1 MQRIRFIGTKF
12 ILLLILS
19 LMLPSF
25 ESVFNLGSV
34 ALGAENSDSGNLTD
48 IKGHWAEK
56 QLSDWSTQGHI
67 QGYADGTFQPD
78 NIITRLEF
86 MAFVNRSFGFTE
98 KVSIHFRDL
107 AASNW
112 AYDEVAKAVAAGYIE
127 GYEDGTIGADRPISR
142 QEAAIMIARLIRL
155 DGTVYRAAAGRFSD
169 ASVIAEWSREAVGAA
184 ANAGLLEGYE
194 DGKFKPEAPIT
205 RAEAVVIL
213 DRAIVVRYTA
223 TYNQEG
229 TYGPSE
235 GVETVRRD
243 VVVNAAGVSLRNMRI
258 TGNLILAEGIGAGEV
273 FLENVTIEGTTTAKS
288 NGVQLN
294 VDDGS
299 TIVSLLLE
307 AAAKVLGKGQIR
319 KAVINEQAKASTF
332 EKKPDKVEGAG
343 STSPSP
349 TANGGNVTP
358 SAPTPSSTPT
368 QTATPAPSQSP
379 EPTSSTGP
387 TESPEPT
394 SSTGPTESPEP
405 TSSTGPT
412 ESPEP
417 TSSSGPT
424 ESPEPTQSPAP
435 TAKPLAI
442 VSQGEA
448 HAVIVKPVQS
458 STEIN
463 EATTAVADYI
473 GRATGVTL
481 SVYAVDQLEGLM
493 LDPSTVTIRIGA
505 GSYTEDRELAD
516 EVGAMHPDGFIIV
529 PDNNQL
535 IITSP
540 TLVGTR
546 NGAYAFLE
554 KYVGVTWLF
563 PGEEWVDVPQLDEL
577 LLPKDRWKDEP
588 TGFALKRT
596 MNMGSES
603 VYGTLRTEWKRQN
616 RTISASDIALG
627 HNLFNLFPVAKYGD
641 TAKYPNFYPDNK
653 PPAASAD
660 GGWQPCFSN
669 PATITEAVYN
679 IKEFFRNNPQASSY
693 SLAVNDVGGFCEGNL
708 AHPLYPNKVNSVGL
722 QDMSDI
728 YYKWVNEVAEGVLAD
743 YPDKWFGVYAYREV
757 TDAPSFK
764 VNPRVIPVITK
775 DRLTWV
781 DPGVEARGKAH
792 MEAWSEKAEQLGWYD
807 YMLSYVYP
815 LPRVYPHLV
824 EELYSYA
831 QENNVLVHHWDM
843 HPVLGDGP
851 QPWLIAK
858 LGWSMEQRADTLL
871 DHWYQAAVGPEAAP
885 YLKQYYDLWEQFW
898 RTKAPQSSWFQSSK
912 DYIYLSM
919 RNDTYLELAKDEL
932 IQSRSLLETV
942 LAKAKT
948 TQQKTRAEQ
957 LLGQLEYYEVSAFSY
972 PHQIQKPTSDNDV
985 LALLNDMEQTLEER
999 LKLVKRRPE
1008 LIAEFNQ
1015 NPTLRYPSD
1024 PISYGET
1031 WTGWN
1036 ADELWLVKHYLE
1048 EHGPLD
1054 ENNAVMQRIH
1064 AFQKDA
1070 SKPKLREFANLLDRT
1085 DIGQSLA
1092 VDTSFEEA
1100 DIPTWNKWRPD
1111 YTANIEVTDEQSFS
1125 GTHSLRFTNAKQAG
1139 VWKYVDVQPGL
1150 LASSV
1155 KFYTPAGTTSKGIV
1169 QIVIELHTGKNK
1181 LVYYSKA
1188 MTLADHAGQWT
1199 EINFLEEM
1207 PAQINGRDIQNILI
1221 NTQINNAEDATVYLD
1236 DLGVYQARNGGA
1248 ANLIDVVNGY
1258 ILAGELTDAQAQP
1271 MLGLLESADQK
1282 YQLNEMEP
1290 YVGLL
1295 ADFIIEAEQLRSA
1308 GVLSEAYSQVLVD
1321 GAYALIRK
1329 QLNLQLSSEEIK
1341 VTRAGTYKVPVTIK
1355 NNGSVPL
1362 NVELSGTGANGIQL
1376 QFASPVTIPA
1386 NQSLT
1391 VEGTLTVPVELGEGD
1406 YSVDIRLG
1414 MGGKDALHTRFNVAY
1429 YDNLLNN
1436 PSFEKA
1442 STTNPLLPSD
1452 WSSAK
1457 FERSNEQAHSG
1468 SYAVKVLPDPQNPG
1482 LVITGRSHD
1491 VAVTPGAKYRL
1502 SGWVYS
1508 ENSNARFGLRQTNQA
1523 GASLSYSYAP
1533 ISTSGPGWQYF
1544 EVQLVPRADA
1554 TILQVYLRLEANAGA
1569 PVWFDDMK
1577 LEIIPTP

>member
-25 ESVFNLGSV
+25 ESVLNLGSV
-34 ALGAENSDSGNLTD
+34 AHGAENSDSGNLTD

-56 QLSDWSTQGHI
+56 QLLDWSARGYI
-67 QGYADGTFQPD
+67 QGYADGAFQPD
-78 NIITRLEF
+78 NIVTRLEF

-98 KVSIHFRDL
+98 KVPIHFRDL

-142 QEAAIMIARLIRL
+142 QETAIMIARLIRL
-155 DGTVYRAAAGRFSD
+155 DGTVYRAATGRFSD
-169 ASVIAEWSREAVGAA
+169 TSAIAEWSREAVGAA

-213 DRAIVVRYTA
+213 DRTVAVRYTA
-223 TYNQEG
+223 TYDQEG

-243 VVVNAAGVSLRNMRI
+243 VVVNAAGISLRNMRI

-288 NGVQLN
+288 KGVQLN
-294 VDDGS
+294 VGEGS

-307 AAAKVLGKGQIR
+307 AVAKVTGKGQIQ
-319 KAVINEQAKASTF
+319 KAVISEQAKASTF

-349 TANGGNVTP
+349 TPTTNGGDNGNDTP
-358 SAPTPSSTPT
+358 SAPTPST
-368 QTATPAPSQSP
+368 
-379 EPTSSTGP
+379 
-387 TESPEPT
+387 
-394 SSTGPTESPEP
+394 
-405 TSSTGPT
+405 
-412 ESPEP
+412 
-417 TSSSGPT
+417 
-424 ESPEPTQSPAP
+424 AP

-442 VSQGEA
+442 VSQGQA

-458 STEIN
+458 DREIN
-463 EATTAVADYI
+463 EATAAIADYI

-481 SVYAVDQLEGLM
+481 SVYTVDQLEGMM

-516 EVGAMHPDGFIIV
+516 EVGALHPDGFIIV

-535 IITSP
+535 IIASP
-540 TLVGTR
+540 TLIGTR

-563 PGEEWVDVPQLDEL
+563 PGEEWVDVPHLDEL
-577 LLPKDRWKDEP
+577 LLPNERWKDEP
-588 TGFALKRT
+588 TAFSLKRT

-603 VYGTLRTEWKRQN
+603 VYGTLRTDWQRQN

-627 HNLFNLFPVAKYGD
+627 HNLFNVFPVQKYGD
-641 TAKYPNFYPDNK
+641 TTKYPNFYPNNK
-653 PPAASAD
+653 PPAPGAD
-660 GGWQPCFSN
+660 VGWQPCYSN
-669 PATITEAVYN
+669 PATVTEAVYN
-679 IKEFFRNNPQASSY
+679 IKEFFRNNPKANSF
-693 SLAVNDVGGFCEGNL
+693 SLAVNDIGGYCEGSP
-708 AHPLYPNKVNSVGL
+708 AHPLYPNKVNSVGR

-743 YPDKWFGVYAYREV
+743 YPDKWFGVYAYEEV
-757 TDAPSFK
+757 ADVPSFK
-764 VNPRVIPVITK
+764 LNPRVIPVITK
-775 DRLTWV
+775 DRLAWV
-781 DPGVEARGKAH
+781 DPEVEARGKAH
-792 MEAWSEKAEQLGWYD
+792 MEAWSEKATQLGWYD

-815 LPRVYPHLV
+815 LPRVYPHLL
-824 EELYSYA
+824 EELYTYA
-831 QENNVLVHHWDM
+831 QEKNVLVHHWDM

-858 LGWSMEQRADTLL
+858 LGWSMEQSADTLL
-871 DHWYQAAVGPEAAP
+871 DHWYQAAVGLEAAP
-885 YLKQYYDLWEQFW
+885 YLRKYFDLWEQFW
-898 RTKAPQSSWFQSSK
+898 RTKATQSSWFQASK
-912 DYIYLSM
+912 DDTYLSM
-919 RNDTYLELAKDEL
+919 RNDSYLALARDEL
-932 IQSRSLLETV
+932 IQSRSLLESV
-942 LAKAKT
+942 LTKAQT
-948 TQQKTRAEQ
+948 AQQKTRAGQ
-957 LLGQLEYYEVSAFSY
+957 LLRQLEYYEASGLSY
-972 PHQIQKPTSDNDV
+972 PRQIQKPTSDNDV
-985 LALLNDMEQTLEER
+985 LALLNDMEQTLEDR

-1008 LIAEFNQ
+1008 LIAEYNQ
-1015 NPTLRYPSD
+1015 SPTLRYPAD

-1031 WTGWN
+1031 WSGWN
-1036 ADELWLVKHYLE
+1036 ADELWHVKHYLE
-1048 EHGPLD
+1048 DHGPLD
-1054 ENNAVMQRIH
+1054 ENNAIMQRIH

-1085 DIGQSLA
+1085 NIGQSLA
-1092 VDTSFEEA
+1092 VDASFEESG
-1100 DIPTWNKWRPD
+1100 IPTWNKWRPD
-1111 YTANIEVTDEQSFS
+1111 NKANIEVTDEQSFS

-1139 VWKYVDVQPGL
+1139 VWKFVDVNPGL

-1155 KFYTPAGTTSKGIV
+1155 KFFTPAGITSKGIV
-1169 QIVIELHTGKNK
+1169 QIVIELHTGKDK
-1181 LVYYSKA
+1181 LVYFSKSII
-1188 MTLADHAGQWT
+1188 LADHAGQWT

-1221 NTQINNAEDATVYLD
+1221 NTQVSNAEDATVYLD

-1258 ILAGELTDAQAQP
+1258 ILAEKLTGAQAQP

-1282 YQLNEMEP
+1282 YQRNEIEP
-1290 YVGLL
+1290 YVDLL
-1295 ADFIIEAEQLRSA
+1295 ADFIAEAERLRSTD
-1308 GVLSEAYSQVLVD
+1308 VLGEADSQAIVD

-1329 QLNLQLSSEEIK
+1329 QINLQLSSEEIK

-1386 NQSLT
+1386 NQSLM
-1391 VEGTLTVPVELGEGD
+1391 VEGTLTVPVGLGEGD
-1406 YSVDIRLG
+1406 YFVEIRLG
-1414 MGGKDALHTRFNVAY
+1414 MGGKDALHTRLKVAY
-1429 YDNLLNN
+1429 YANLLNN
-1436 PSFEKA
+1436 PSFEKV

-1452 WSSAK
+1452 WSSTK
-1457 FERSNEQAHSG
+1457 MERSNEQAHSG
-1468 SYAVKVLPDPQNPG
+1468 SYAVKATPDPGNPG
-1482 LVITGRSHD
+1482 LAIEGRSHN
-1491 VAVTPGAKYRL
+1491 VAITPGAKYRL

-1508 ENSNARFGLRQTNQA
+1508 ENSKARFGLRQTNQTS
-1523 GASLSYSYAP
+1523 ASLSYSYTP
-1533 ISTSGPGWQYF
+1533 ISTSGPGWQYL
-1544 EVQLVPRADA
+1544 ELELVPRADA
-1554 TILQVYLRLEANAGA
+1554 TILQVYLRLEPNVGA
-1569 PVWFDDMK
+1569 PAWFDDVK